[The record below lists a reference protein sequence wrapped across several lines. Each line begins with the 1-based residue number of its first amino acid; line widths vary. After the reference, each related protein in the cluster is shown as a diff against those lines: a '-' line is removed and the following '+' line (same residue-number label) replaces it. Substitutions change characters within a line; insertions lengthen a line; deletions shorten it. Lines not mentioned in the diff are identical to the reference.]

1 MERIKEYLKSYDG
14 PVMRIMEICGSHTE
28 AVARFGIPSIISER
42 IKLISGPGCPV
53 CVTTSA
59 YIDRLL
65 ELAKEGKVIATFG
78 DLIRVPGSRG
88 SLAQAKG
95 EGAEVEMVY
104 SPMDVIAMAQENP
117 GKEYVFAAVGFETTT
132 PVYALLMEEIIE
144 KDLHNIKLLTALKTM
159 PEVVEEMLSKGAPID
174 GFLAPGHV
182 SVVTG
187 YGVFE
192 PIAKRYQ
199 IPFAVSGFEGEEILL
214 SLYEVVKNRG
224 KGVVKNCY
232 PKVVSETGNE
242 IAKKKVETFF
252 EKCDASWRGL
262 GNVAGS
268 GMRLK
273 PEYEKYDAGSDGLD
287 ADEKMNPACSC
298 ESVLTGRMRPY
309 ECPLYGKVCN
319 PQNPQGACMVSTEGS
334 CYSYYINKRT
344 D

>member
-1 MERIKEYLKSYDG
+1 MDRIKEYLAGYDG
-14 PVMRIMEICGSHTE
+14 PTVRIMEICGSHTE
-28 AVARFGIPSIISER
+28 AVARFGIPSLLSEK

-59 YIDRLL
+59 YIDKLL
-65 ELAKEGKVIATFG
+65 ELAKAGTEIVTFG

-104 SPMDVIAMAQENP
+104 SPLDVIGPAESNP
-117 GKEYVFAAVGFETTT
+117 DKDYVFAAVGFETTT

-144 KDLHNIKLLTALKTM
+144 RDLHNVKLLTALKTM
-159 PEVVEEMLSKGAPID
+159 PEVVEEMLRGGAPID

-187 YGVFE
+187 YEVFE
-192 PIAKRYQ
+192 PIAKKFR
-199 IPFAVSGFEGEEILL
+199 IPFAVSGFDGEEILL
-214 SLYEVVKNRG
+214 ALYEVVNNTEN
-224 KGVVKNCY
+224 GVVKNCY
-232 PKVVSETGNE
+232 PKVVSREGNE
-242 IAKKKVETFF
+242 VAKKKVGTFF

-262 GNVAGS
+262 GKVAGS

-273 PEYEKYDAGSDGLD
+273 PEYAAYDAGSDGLD
-287 ADEKMNPACSC
+287 SDEKMNPACSC

-309 ECPLYGKVCN
+309 ECTLYGKVCS

-334 CYSYYINKRT
+334 CYSYFVNKRR